1 MTSGNGQRRAFGR
14 TTIAHVIQGSLL
26 EGLVARLADD
36 SDVEDLRVGR
46 FVVVEGARN
55 RFFSSVHDVKLEAAN
70 PAVLKSPPPAGDLA
84 RSSLAGTQTYVTLEL
99 KPKLML
105 ERADGEVHPVKT
117 IPAHF
122 ASVAE
127 ATDEDVALVFGEPG
141 ETMMRIGSPLEMDAA
156 VCLDLERFVERSNG
170 VFGKTGTG
178 KSFLVRM
185 VLAGLIRSRA
195 AVNLVFDMHNEYG
208 WESYDEETRR
218 SAPSLK
224 QAFDSEV
231 LIFTLD
237 PQSSARRR
245 TTPDYEVHIS
255 YADIEV
261 DDLALIRDELR
272 LTDAGLTHA
281 ESLQHHLGKRW
292 LLDFLE
298 LPGGAEM
305 EEFAK
310 NHSLHSG
317 ALQTLQRNLRRLRK
331 LPFLKETG
339 TDDSVERIV
348 KALLAGRHVVIE
360 FGRQTGSLLAYMLV
374 ANILTRRIHERW
386 ATEKEGASAEGT
398 RDYPPQLVITIEEAH
413 KFLSTDVSGHSIFG
427 TIAREMRKYNV
438 GLLVVDQRPSG
449 IDEEVRSQLGTRI
462 VASLDDDRDQQSALA
477 GMPDASAMRVLL
489 NNLEPKKQVLL
500 AGYAMP
506 MPIVIDVD
514 DYDAF
519 FQGMRREADGA
530 LTGADPWAGRGG
542 GSAPDA

>member
-1 MTSGNGQRRAFGR
+1 VSAGNGKRRAFER
-14 TTIAHVIQGSLL
+14 KTIAHITHGSLL

-36 SDVEDLRVGR
+36 ADVEDLRVGR
-46 FVVVEGARN
+46 FVVVEGVRN
-55 RFFSSVHDVKLEAAN
+55 RFFSSVHDVTLEAAN
-70 PAVLKSPPPAGDLA
+70 PAVLKAPPPELDLA
-84 RSSLAGTQTYVTLEL
+84 RSSLAGTQTYVTVEL

-105 ERADGEVHPVKT
+105 ERSEGEIHPVKT
-117 IPAHF
+117 IPGHF
-122 ASVAE
+122 ARVAE

-141 ETMMRIGSPLEMDAA
+141 ETMMRLGSPLEMDSA

-185 VLAGLIRSRA
+185 VLAGLVRSRA

-237 PQSSARRR
+237 PTSSARRKV
-245 TTPDYEVHIS
+245 TPDFEVHIA
-255 YADIEV
+255 YDDIEV

-281 ESLQHHLGKRW
+281 ESLQQHLGRKW
-292 LLDFLE
+292 LSEFLDQ
-298 LPGGAEM
+298 PGGAEM

-310 NHSLHSG
+310 EHSLHSG
-317 ALQTLQRNLRRLRK
+317 ALQSLQRNLRRLKK

-348 KALLAGRHVVIE
+348 KALLAGKHVVIE
-360 FGRQTGSLLAYMLV
+360 FGRQTGSMLAYMLV

-386 ATEKEGASAEGT
+386 CTEKESSAAEGT

-413 KFLSTDVSGHSIFG
+413 KFLSATSSGHSIFG

-449 IDEEVRSQLGTRI
+449 IEEEVLSQLGTRI
-462 VASLDDDRDQQSALA
+462 MASLDDDRDQQSALA
-477 GMPDASAMRVLL
+477 GTPDARAMRVLL

-500 AGYAMP
+500 AGYALP

-514 DYDAF
+514 DYYEF
-519 FQGMRREADGA
+519 FQNVRRSATGV
-530 LTGADPWAGRGG
+530 LSGADPWAGRGG

>member
-1 MTSGNGQRRAFGR
+1 MTGGNGQRKAFER
-14 TTIAHVIQGSLL
+14 KTIAHVIQGSLL

-46 FVVVEGARN
+46 FVVVEGVRN

-70 PAVLKSPPPAGDLA
+70 LAVLKAPPPALDLA
-84 RSSLAGTQTYVTLEL
+84 RSSLAGTQTYVTVEL

-105 ERADGEVHPVKT
+105 ERAENEVHPVKT
-117 IPAHF
+117 IPGHF
-122 ASVAE
+122 ARVAE

-141 ETMMRIGSPLEMDAA
+141 DTMMRLGSPLEMEAA
-156 VCLDLERFVERSNG
+156 VCIDLERFVERSNG

-185 VLAGLIRSRA
+185 VLAGLVRSRA

-237 PQSSARRR
+237 PASSARRKV
-245 TTPDYEVHIS
+245 TPDYEVHIAFRDVE
-255 YADIEV
+255 ADDIALLGRELNIREAQIPAMWRLSEV
-261 DDLALIRDELR
+261 
-272 LTDAGLTHA
+272 
-281 ESLQHHLGKRW
+281 LGGNW
-292 LLDFLE
+292 LLEFLSKAPGEE
-298 LPGGAEM
+298 LNA
-305 EEFAK
+305 FADA
-310 NHSLHSG
+310 NGLHAGSLA
-317 ALQTLQRNLRRLRK
+317 ALHRNLGRLRK

-348 KALLAGRHVVIE
+348 KALLGGRHVVLE
-360 FGRQTGSLLAYMLV
+360 FGRQTSLLAYMLV
-374 ANILTRRIHERW
+374 ANILTRKIHERW
-386 ATEKEGASAEGT
+386 QTEKESAVADG
-398 RDYPPQLVITIEEAH
+398 RHNDPPQLTITIEEAH
-413 KFLSTDVSGHSIFG
+413 KFLSPENAAQSIFG
-427 TIAREMRKYNV
+427 EIAREMRKYNV

-462 VASLDDDRDQQSALA
+462 IAALDDERDQHAALA
-477 GMPDASAMRVLL
+477 GLPDATAMRVLL

-500 AGYAMP
+500 AGYALP

-514 DYDAF
+514 DYYSF
-519 FQGMRREADGA
+519 FQGVRRQVTGA
-530 LTGADPWAGRGG
+530 FAGADPWAGRGG
-542 GSAPDA
+542 GSEPDA

>member
-1 MTSGNGQRRAFGR
+1 MSGGNGRRPFQRR
-14 TTIAHVIQGSLL
+14 TIAHVIQGSLL
-26 EGLVARLADD
+26 DGLVARLADD
-36 SDVEDLRVGR
+36 ADVEDLRVGR

-70 PAVLKSPPPAGDLA
+70 PAVLKAPPPELDLA
-84 RSSLAGTQTYVTLEL
+84 RTSLAGTQTYVTMDL

-117 IPAHF
+117 IPGHF
-122 ASVAE
+122 ARVAE

-141 ETMMRIGSPLEMDAA
+141 DTMMRLGSPLEMEAA
-156 VCLDLERFVERSNG
+156 VCLDLDRFVERSNG

-185 VLAGLIRSRA
+185 VLAGLVRSRA

-208 WESYDEETRR
+208 WESYDEDTRR

-237 PQSSARRR
+237 PASSARRKV
-245 TTPDYEVHIS
+245 TPDYEVHIA
-255 YADIEV
+255 YEDVEV

-281 ESLQHHLGKRW
+281 EALQHHLGRSW
-292 LLDFLE
+292 LLEFLN
-298 LPGGAEM
+298 LPAGSEM
-305 EEFAK
+305 EEFAR
-310 NHSLHSG
+310 NHNLHSG
-317 ALQTLQRNLRRLRK
+317 ALQSLQRNLRRLRK

-348 KALLAGRHVVIE
+348 KGLLAGRHVVIE
-360 FGRQTGSLLAYMLV
+360 FGRQTGSMLAYMLV
-374 ANILTRRIHERW
+374 ANVLTRRIHERW
-386 ATEKEGASAEGT
+386 CIEKEAASADGR
-398 RDYPPQLVITIEEAH
+398 RDHPPQLVITIEEAH
-413 KFLSTDVSGHSIFG
+413 KFLSSEISGHSIFG

-462 VASLDDDRDQQSALA
+462 IASLDDDRDQQAALA
-477 GMPDASAMRVLL
+477 GMPDAAAMRVLL

-500 AGYAMP
+500 TGYALP

-514 DYDAF
+514 DYYAF
-519 FQGMRREADGA
+519 FQDVRRQAAGVLA
-530 LTGADPWAGRGG
+530 RADPWAGRGG
-542 GSAPDA
+542 GSEPDA

>member
-1 MTSGNGQRRAFGR
+1 MTARRAFER
-14 TTIAHVIQGSLL
+14 ETIAHIIQGSLL
-26 EGLVARLADD
+26 EGLVARLADAA
-36 SDVEDLRVGR
+36 DVEDLRVGR

-70 PAVLKSPPPAGDLA
+70 ASVLKAPPPTGDLA
-84 RSSLAGTQTYVTLEL
+84 LGSLAGTQTFVTLEL

-105 ERADGEVHPVKT
+105 ERSDGEVHPVKT

-127 ATDEDVALVFGEPG
+127 ASDDDVALVFGEPG
-141 ETMMRIGSPLEMDAA
+141 ETMMRLGSPLEMEAA

-185 VLAGLIRSRA
+185 VLAGLVRSRA

-231 LIFTLD
+231 LIFTVD
-237 PQSSARRR
+237 PASSARRR
-245 TTPDYEVHIS
+245 TTPDYEVHIA
-255 YADIEV
+255 YRDIEA
-261 DDLALIRDELR
+261 DDIALLGNELNIREAQIPAMWRLSEVLGANWLYEFLSMAPGEQLNMFADEHGLHGGSLA
-272 LTDAGLTHA
+272 A
-281 ESLQHHLGKRW
+281 
-292 LLDFLE
+292 
-298 LPGGAEM
+298 
-305 EEFAK
+305 
-310 NHSLHSG
+310 LH
-317 ALQTLQRNLRRLRK
+317 RNLSRLKK

-348 KALLAGRHVVIE
+348 KALLAGKNVVLE
-360 FGRQTGSLLAYMLV
+360 FGRQTRLLAYMLV
-374 ANILTRRIHERW
+374 ANILTRKIHERW
-386 ATEKEGASAEGT
+386 QTEKEAAVAEG
-398 RDYPPQLVITIEEAH
+398 RHEYPPQLVITIEEAH
-413 KFLSTDVSGHSIFG
+413 KFLSSETASQSIFG
-427 TIAREMRKYNV
+427 EIAREMRKYNV

-449 IDEEVRSQLGTRI
+449 IDDEVRSQLGTRI
-462 VASLDDDRDQQSALA
+462 IAALDDDRDQQAALA
-477 GMPDASAMRVLL
+477 GLPDGGAMKVLL

-500 AGYAMP
+500 AGYALP

-514 DYDAF
+514 DYYTF
-519 FQGMRREADGA
+519 FQGVRREVAGA
-530 LTGADPWAGRGG
+530 LAGADPWAGRGG
-542 GSAPDA
+542 GSSPIA

>member
-1 MTSGNGQRRAFGR
+1 MTSGNGRRRAFDR
-14 TTIAHVIQGSLL
+14 KTIAHVIQGSLL

-36 SDVEDLRVGR
+36 SEVEDLRVGR

-70 PAVLKSPPPAGDLA
+70 PAVLRAPPPSADLA
-84 RSSLAGTQTYVTLEL
+84 RSSLVGTQTYVTLEL

-117 IPAHF
+117 IPGHF
-122 ASVAE
+122 ARVAE
-127 ATDEDVALVFGEPG
+127 ATEEDVALVFGEPG
-141 ETMMRIGSPLEMDAA
+141 ETLMRLGSPLEMDAA

-185 VLAGLIRSRA
+185 VLAGLVRSRA

-237 PQSSARRR
+237 PASSARRR
-245 TTPDYEVHIS
+245 VTPDYEVHIAYS
-255 YADIEV
+255 DIEV

-281 ESLQHHLGKRW
+281 EALQHHLGGNW
-292 LLDFLE
+292 LLSFLD
-298 LPGGAEM
+298 LPAGSEM
-305 EEFAK
+305 EEFARDH
-310 NHSLHSG
+310 NLHSG
-317 ALQTLQRNLRRLRK
+317 ALQSLQRNLRRLRK

-339 TDDSVERIV
+339 TDDSVSRIV
-348 KALLAGRHVVIE
+348 KALLAGRNVVIE
-360 FGRQTGSLLAYMLV
+360 FGGQTSLLAYMLV
-374 ANILTRRIHERW
+374 ANVLTRRIHERW
-386 ATEKEGASAEGT
+386 RVEKEGASAEGT
-398 RDYPPQLVITIEEAH
+398 HDHPPQLVITIEEAH

-449 IDEEVRSQLGTRI
+449 IDDEVRSQLGTRI
-462 VASLDDDRDQQSALA
+462 IASLDDDRDQDSALA
-477 GMPDASAMRVLL
+477 GMPDARAMRVLL

-500 AGYAMP
+500 AGYALP

-514 DYDAF
+514 DYYTF
-519 FQGMRREADGA
+519 FQGVRRAAAGA
-530 LTGADPWAGRGG
+530 LAGADPWAGRGG
-542 GSAPDA
+542 GSEPEA

>member
-1 MTSGNGQRRAFGR
+1 VTSGNGRKPFGR
-14 TTIAHVIQGSLL
+14 KAIAHVIQGSLL
-26 EGLVARLADD
+26 DGLVARLADD
-36 SDVEDLRVGR
+36 ADVEDLRVGR

-70 PAVLKSPPPAGDLA
+70 LAVLKAPPPELDLA
-84 RSSLAGTQTYVTLEL
+84 RSSLAGTQTYVTMEL

-105 ERADGEVHPVKT
+105 ERGEGDVHPVKT
-117 IPAHF
+117 IPGHF
-122 ASVAE
+122 ARVAE
-127 ATDEDVALVFGEPG
+127 ATEEDVSLVFGEPG
-141 ETMMRIGSPLEMDAA
+141 DTMMRLGSPLEMDAA

-185 VLAGLIRSRA
+185 VLAGLVRSRA

-208 WESYDEETRR
+208 WESYDEDTRR

-237 PQSSARRR
+237 PASSARRR
-245 TTPDYEVHIS
+245 VTPDYEVHIA
-255 YADIEV
+255 YDDIEV

-281 ESLQHHLGKRW
+281 EALQHHLGKGW
-292 LLDFLE
+292 LLEFLE
-298 LPGGAEM
+298 LSGPGVI

-310 NHSLHSG
+310 DHNLHTG
-317 ALQTLQRNLRRLRK
+317 ALQGLQRNLRRLKK
-331 LPFLKETG
+331 LPFLKESG

-348 KALLAGRHVVIE
+348 KGLLAGRHCVIE
-360 FGRQTGSLLAYMLV
+360 FGRQTGSMLAYMLV

-386 ATEKEGASAEGT
+386 AVEKEAASADGR
-398 RDYPPQLVITIEEAH
+398 RDHPPQLVITIEEAH

-462 VASLDDDRDQQSALA
+462 IASLDDDKDQQAALA
-477 GMPDASAMRVLL
+477 GMPDAGAMRVLL

-500 AGYAMP
+500 AGYALP

-514 DYDAF
+514 DYYTF
-519 FQGMRREADGA
+519 FQTVRRRAAGVLA
-530 LTGADPWAGRGG
+530 GADPWAGRGG
-542 GSAPDA
+542 GSSPDA

>member
-514 DYDAF
+514 DYYAF
-519 FQGMRREADGA
+519 FQGMRREAAGA

>member
-1 MTSGNGQRRAFGR
+1 MMDGNGQRRPFER
-14 TTIAHVIQGSLL
+14 KTIAHVIQGSLL
-26 EGLVARLADD
+26 EGLIARLADD

-70 PAVLKSPPPAGDLA
+70 LSVLKAPPPAGDLA

-105 ERADGEVHPVKT
+105 ERSDGEVHPVKT
-117 IPAHF
+117 IPGHF
-122 ASVAE
+122 ARVAE

-141 ETMMRIGSPLEMDAA
+141 DTLMRLGSPLEMDAA
-156 VCLDLERFVERSNG
+156 VCLDLERYVERSNG

-185 VLAGLIRSRA
+185 VLAGLVRSRA

-208 WESYDEETRR
+208 WESYDEETHR

-237 PQSSARRR
+237 PASSARRR
-245 TTPDYEVHIS
+245 VTPDYEVHIA
-255 YADIEV
+255 YEDIEV

-281 ESLQHHLGKRW
+281 ESLEHHLGRRW
-292 LLDFLE
+292 LLDFLDI
-298 LPGGAEM
+298 PAGGEM

-310 NHSLHSG
+310 QHSLHAG
-317 ALQTLQRNLRRLRK
+317 ALQSLQRNLRRLRK

-360 FGRQTGSLLAYMLV
+360 FGGQTSLLAYMLV
-374 ANILTRRIHERW
+374 ANVLTRRIHERW
-386 ATEKEGASAEGT
+386 RTEKEAASADG
-398 RDYPPQLVITIEEAH
+398 RHDHPPQLVITIEEAH
-413 KFLSTDVSGHSIFG
+413 KFLATEVSGHSIFG

-462 VASLDDDRDQQSALA
+462 IASLDDDRDQQSALA
-477 GMPDASAMRVLL
+477 GMPDAGAMRVLL

-500 AGYAMP
+500 AGYALP

-514 DYDAF
+514 DYYTF
-519 FQGMRREADGA
+519 FQNVRRAAAGA
-530 LTGADPWAGRGG
+530 FAGADPWAGRGG

>member
-1 MTSGNGQRRAFGR
+1 VTSGNGRRTAFER
-14 TTIAHVIQGSLL
+14 KTIAHVIQGSLL
-26 EGLVARLADD
+26 DGLVARLSDD
-36 SDVEDLRVGR
+36 SEVEDLRVGR
-46 FVVVEGARN
+46 FVVVEGVRN

-70 PAVLKSPPPAGDLA
+70 LEVLKSPPPSLDLA
-84 RSSLAGTQTYVTLEL
+84 RFSLAGTQTYVTLEL

-105 ERADGEVHPVKT
+105 EREENEVHPVKT
-117 IPAHF
+117 IPGHF
-122 ASVAE
+122 ARVAE

-141 ETMMRIGSPLEMDAA
+141 ETMMRLGSPLEMEAA

-185 VLAGLIRSRA
+185 VLAGLVRAHA

-237 PQSSARRR
+237 PASSARRKV
-245 TTPDYEVHIS
+245 TPDYEVHIAFGDVE
-255 YADIEV
+255 ADDIALLGRELNIREAQIPAMWRLSEV
-261 DDLALIRDELR
+261 
-272 LTDAGLTHA
+272 
-281 ESLQHHLGKRW
+281 LGANW
-292 LLDFLE
+292 LLEFLAKAPGEE
-298 LPGGAEM
+298 LNA
-305 EEFAK
+305 FADA
-310 NHSLHSG
+310 NGLHAGSLS
-317 ALQTLQRNLRRLRK
+317 ALHRNLARLRK

-348 KALLAGRHVVIE
+348 KALLGGRHVVLE
-360 FGRQTGSLLAYMLV
+360 FGRQTSLLAYMLV
-374 ANILTRRIHERW
+374 ANILTRKIHERW
-386 ATEKEGASAEGT
+386 QIEKEAAVAEG
-398 RDYPPQLVITIEEAH
+398 RHNDPPQLTITIEEAH
-413 KFLSTDVSGHSIFG
+413 KFLSPETASQSIFG
-427 TIAREMRKYNV
+427 EIAREMRKYNV

-462 VASLDDDRDQQSALA
+462 IAALDDERDQHAALA
-477 GMPDASAMRVLL
+477 GLPDANAMRVLL

-500 AGYAMP
+500 AGYALP

-514 DYDAF
+514 DYYTF
-519 FQGMRREADGA
+519 FSNVRRQAAGV
-530 LTGADPWAGRGG
+530 LSGADPWAGRGG
-542 GSAPDA
+542 GSAPEA

>member
-185 VLAGLIRSRA
+185 VLAGLVRSRA

-500 AGYAMP
+500 AGYALP
-506 MPIVIDVD
+506 MPI
-514 DYDAF
+514 
-519 FQGMRREADGA
+519 
-530 LTGADPWAGRGG
+530 
-542 GSAPDA
+542 

>member
-1 MTSGNGQRRAFGR
+1 VTTGNGRRTAFER
-14 TTIAHVIQGSLL
+14 KTIAHVIQGSLL
-26 EGLVARLADD
+26 EGLVARLAED

-46 FVVVEGARN
+46 FVVVEGVRN

-70 PAVLKSPPPAGDLA
+70 LAVLKAPPPALDLA
-84 RSSLAGTQTYVTLEL
+84 RSSLAGTQTYVTVEL

-105 ERADGEVHPVKT
+105 ERDENEVHPVKT
-117 IPAHF
+117 IPGHF
-122 ASVAE
+122 ARVAE

-141 ETMMRIGSPLEMDAA
+141 DTMMRLGSPLEMEAA
-156 VCLDLERFVERSNG
+156 VCIDLERFVERSNG

-185 VLAGLIRSRA
+185 VLAGLVRSRA

-237 PQSSARRR
+237 PASSARRKV
-245 TTPDYEVHIS
+245 TPDYEVHIAFRDVE
-255 YADIEV
+255 ADDIALLGRELNIREAQIPAMWRLSEV
-261 DDLALIRDELR
+261 
-272 LTDAGLTHA
+272 
-281 ESLQHHLGKRW
+281 LGANW
-292 LLDFLE
+292 LLEVLAKAPGEE
-298 LPGGAEM
+298 LNA
-305 EEFAK
+305 FADA
-310 NHSLHSG
+310 NGLHAGSLA
-317 ALQTLQRNLRRLRK
+317 ALHRNLGRLRK

-348 KALLAGRHVVIE
+348 KALLGGRHVVLE
-360 FGRQTGSLLAYMLV
+360 FGRQTSLLAYMLV
-374 ANILTRRIHERW
+374 ANILTRKIHERW
-386 ATEKEGASAEGT
+386 QTEKESAVADG
-398 RDYPPQLVITIEEAH
+398 RHNDPPQLTITIEEAH
-413 KFLSTDVSGHSIFG
+413 KFLSPENAAQSIFG
-427 TIAREMRKYNV
+427 EIAREMRKYNV

-462 VASLDDDRDQQSALA
+462 IAALDDERDQHAALA
-477 GMPDASAMRVLL
+477 GLPDATAMRVLL

-500 AGYAMP
+500 AGYALP

-514 DYDAF
+514 DYYTF
-519 FQGMRREADGA
+519 FSNVRRQAAGVFS
-530 LTGADPWAGRGG
+530 GADPWAGRGG

>member
-1 MTSGNGQRRAFGR
+1 VTGGNGQRKAFER
-14 TTIAHVIQGSLL
+14 KTIAHVIQGSLL

-46 FVVVEGARN
+46 FVVVEGVRN

-70 PAVLKSPPPAGDLA
+70 LAVLKAPPPALDLA
-84 RSSLAGTQTYVTLEL
+84 RSSLAGTQTYVTVEL

-105 ERADGEVHPVKT
+105 ERAENEVHPVKT
-117 IPAHF
+117 IPGHF
-122 ASVAE
+122 ARVAE

-141 ETMMRIGSPLEMDAA
+141 DTMMRLGSPLEMEAA
-156 VCLDLERFVERSNG
+156 VCIDLERFVERSNG

-185 VLAGLIRSRA
+185 VLAGLVRSRA

-237 PQSSARRR
+237 PASSARRKV
-245 TTPDYEVHIS
+245 TPDYEVHIAFRDVE
-255 YADIEV
+255 ADDIALLGRELNIREAQIPAMWRLSEV
-261 DDLALIRDELR
+261 
-272 LTDAGLTHA
+272 
-281 ESLQHHLGKRW
+281 LGGNW
-292 LLDFLE
+292 LLEFLSKAPGEE
-298 LPGGAEM
+298 LNA
-305 EEFAK
+305 FADA
-310 NHSLHSG
+310 NGLHAGSLA
-317 ALQTLQRNLRRLRK
+317 ALHRNLGRLRK

-348 KALLAGRHVVIE
+348 KALLGGRHVVLE
-360 FGRQTGSLLAYMLV
+360 FGRQTSLLAYMLV
-374 ANILTRRIHERW
+374 ANILTRKIHERW
-386 ATEKEGASAEGT
+386 QTEKESAVADG
-398 RDYPPQLVITIEEAH
+398 RHNDPPQLTITIEEAH
-413 KFLSTDVSGHSIFG
+413 KFLSPENAAQSIFG
-427 TIAREMRKYNV
+427 EIAREMRKYNV

-462 VASLDDDRDQQSALA
+462 IAALDDERDQHAALA
-477 GMPDASAMRVLL
+477 GLPDATAMRVLL

-500 AGYAMP
+500 AGYALP

-514 DYDAF
+514 DYYAF
-519 FQGMRREADGA
+519 FSNVRRQAAGV
-530 LTGADPWAGRGG
+530 LSGADPWAGRGG

>member
-1 MTSGNGQRRAFGR
+1 VTGGNGRRTAFER
-14 TTIAHVIQGSLL
+14 KTIAHVIQGSLL

-46 FVVVEGARN
+46 FVVVEGVRN

-70 PAVLKSPPPAGDLA
+70 LAVLKAPPPALDLA
-84 RSSLAGTQTYVTLEL
+84 RSSLAGTQTYVTVEL

-105 ERADGEVHPVKT
+105 ERAENEVHPVKT
-117 IPAHF
+117 IPGHF
-122 ASVAE
+122 ARVAE

-141 ETMMRIGSPLEMDAA
+141 DTMMRLGSPLEMEAA
-156 VCLDLERFVERSNG
+156 VCIDLERFVERSNG

-185 VLAGLIRSRA
+185 VLAGLVRSRA

-237 PQSSARRR
+237 PASSARRKV
-245 TTPDYEVHIS
+245 TPDYEVHIAFRDVE
-255 YADIEV
+255 ADDIALLGRELNIREAQIPAMWRLSEV
-261 DDLALIRDELR
+261 
-272 LTDAGLTHA
+272 
-281 ESLQHHLGKRW
+281 LGANW
-292 LLDFLE
+292 LLEFLSKAPGEE
-298 LPGGAEM
+298 LNA
-305 EEFAK
+305 FADA
-310 NHSLHSG
+310 NGLHAGSLA
-317 ALQTLQRNLRRLRK
+317 ALHRNLGRLRK

-348 KALLAGRHVVIE
+348 KALLGGRHVVLE
-360 FGRQTGSLLAYMLV
+360 FGRQTSLLAYMLV
-374 ANILTRRIHERW
+374 ANILTRKIHERW
-386 ATEKEGASAEGT
+386 QTEKESAVADG
-398 RDYPPQLVITIEEAH
+398 RHNDPPQLTITIEEAH
-413 KFLSTDVSGHSIFG
+413 KFLSPENAAQSIFG
-427 TIAREMRKYNV
+427 EIAREMRKYNV

-462 VASLDDDRDQQSALA
+462 IAALDDERDQHAALA
-477 GMPDASAMRVLL
+477 GLPDATAMRVLL

-500 AGYAMP
+500 AGYALP

-514 DYDAF
+514 DYYAF
-519 FQGMRREADGA
+519 FSNVRRQAAGV
-530 LTGADPWAGRGG
+530 LSGADPWAGRGG

>member
-1 MTSGNGQRRAFGR
+1 VTSGNGRRTAFECK
-14 TTIAHVIQGSLL
+14 TIAHVIQGSLL
-26 EGLVARLADD
+26 DGLVARLSDD
-36 SDVEDLRVGR
+36 SEVEDLRVGR
-46 FVVVEGARN
+46 FVVVEGVRN

-70 PAVLKSPPPAGDLA
+70 LEVLKSPPPSLDLA
-84 RSSLAGTQTYVTLEL
+84 RFSLAGTQTYVTLEL

-105 ERADGEVHPVKT
+105 EREENEVHPVKT
-117 IPAHF
+117 IPGHF
-122 ASVAE
+122 ARVAE

-141 ETMMRIGSPLEMDAA
+141 ETMMRLGSPLEMEAA

-185 VLAGLIRSRA
+185 VLAGLVRAHA

-237 PQSSARRR
+237 PASSARRKV
-245 TTPDYEVHIS
+245 TPDYEVHIAFGDVE
-255 YADIEV
+255 ADDIALLGRELNIREAQIPAMWRLSEV
-261 DDLALIRDELR
+261 
-272 LTDAGLTHA
+272 
-281 ESLQHHLGKRW
+281 LGANW
-292 LLDFLE
+292 LLEFLAKAPGEE
-298 LPGGAEM
+298 LNA
-305 EEFAK
+305 FADA
-310 NHSLHSG
+310 NGLHAGSLS
-317 ALQTLQRNLRRLRK
+317 ALHRNLARLRK

-348 KALLAGRHVVIE
+348 KALLGGRHVVLE
-360 FGRQTGSLLAYMLV
+360 FGRQTSLLAYMLV
-374 ANILTRRIHERW
+374 ANILTRKIHERW
-386 ATEKEGASAEGT
+386 QIEKEAAVAEG
-398 RDYPPQLVITIEEAH
+398 RHNDPPQLTITIEEAH
-413 KFLSTDVSGHSIFG
+413 KFLSPETASQSIFG
-427 TIAREMRKYNV
+427 EIAREMRKYNV

-462 VASLDDDRDQQSALA
+462 IAALDDERDQHAALA
-477 GMPDASAMRVLL
+477 GLPDANAMRVLL

-500 AGYAMP
+500 AGYALP

-514 DYDAF
+514 DYYTF
-519 FQGMRREADGA
+519 FSNVRRQAAGV
-530 LTGADPWAGRGG
+530 LSGADPWAGRGG
-542 GSAPDA
+542 GSAPEA

>member
-1 MTSGNGQRRAFGR
+1 VTSGNGQRVAFER
-14 TTIAHVIQGSLL
+14 KTIAHVIQGSLL

-36 SDVEDLRVGR
+36 ADVEDLRVGR
-46 FVVVEGARN
+46 FVVVEGVRN

-70 PAVLKSPPPAGDLA
+70 LAVLKAPPPSLDLA
-84 RSSLAGTQTYVTLEL
+84 RTSLAGTQTYVTVEL

-105 ERADGEVHPVKT
+105 ERSENEVHPVKT
-117 IPAHF
+117 IPGHF
-122 ASVAE
+122 ARVAE

-141 ETMMRIGSPLEMDAA
+141 DTMMRLGSPLEMEAA

-185 VLAGLIRSRA
+185 VLAGLVRSRA

-224 QAFDSEV
+224 QAFDAEV

-237 PQSSARRR
+237 PASSARRKV
-245 TTPDYEVHIS
+245 TPDFEVHV
-255 YADIEV
+255 AFRDVEA
-261 DDLALIRDELR
+261 DDLALLGRELNIRDAQIPAMWR
-272 LTDAGLTHA
+272 LS
-281 ESLQHHLGKRW
+281 EVLGADW
-292 LLDFLE
+292 LLEFLSMA
-298 LPGGAEM
+298 PGDDLNA
-305 EEFAK
+305 FADA
-310 NHSLHSG
+310 NGLHAGSLA
-317 ALQTLQRNLRRLRK
+317 ALHRNLSRLRK

-348 KALLAGRHVVIE
+348 KALLAGKHVVLE
-360 FGRQTGSLLAYMLV
+360 FGRQTSLLAYMLV
-374 ANILTRRIHERW
+374 ANILTRKIHGRW
-386 ATEKEGASAEGT
+386 QTEKETAVAEG
-398 RDYPPQLVITIEEAH
+398 RHNDPPQLTITIEEAH
-413 KFLSTDVSGHSIFG
+413 KFLSPETSSQSIFG
-427 TIAREMRKYNV
+427 EIAREMRKYNV

-462 VASLDDDRDQQSALA
+462 IAALDDERDQHAALA
-477 GMPDASAMRVLL
+477 GLPDATAMRILL

-500 AGYAMP
+500 AGYALP

-514 DYDAF
+514 DYYTF
-519 FQGMRREADGA
+519 FSNVRRQAAGA